1 MKPRKGIVLAG
12 GSGTRLHP
20 ITLATSKQLLPVYD
34 KPLIYYPLSTLMLA
48 GLREIAI
55 ITTPHDAPAFKK
67 LLGDGSAFG
76 IEITWLEQPKPEGLA
91 QAFLIAESFLDG
103 APSAL
108 VLGDNLFH
116 GNTLGRDLKYVD
128 EREEPTVFAVSVSN
142 PSDYG
147 VVSFDETGRATTIEE
162 KPENPRSNFA
172 VPGLYF
178 YGPDASEVTRT
189 LKPSARGELEI
200 TALNN
205 VYLQQGRLHVQPL
218 TRGCAWFDTGSP
230 EALQEASRFVEIVE
244 KRQGLKIGCP
254 EEIAWNKG
262 WIDATQLRAQAE
274 ALHKTAYGR
283 YLFEL
288 TR

>member
-55 ITTPHDAPAFKK
+55 ITTPHDATAFKK

-108 VLGDNLFH
+108 ILGDNLFH

-147 VVSFDETGRATTIEE
+147 VVSFDETGRAITIEE

-178 YGPDASEVTRT
+178 YGPDASDVTRT
-189 LKPSARGELEI
+189 LTPSARGELEI

-205 VYLQQGRLHVQPL
+205 VYLEQGSLHVQPL

-230 EALQEASRFVEIVE
+230 AALQEASRFVEIVE

-262 WIDATQLRAQAE
+262 WIDADQLLTQAD

-283 YLFEL
+283 YLREL
-288 TR
+288 TS